1 MGERK
6 MTDDYYGVGSSP
18 IWKTPV
24 ETGLTLREYFAGLA
38 MQGLLSSFK
47 HDRPGNIERGV
58 RDSVLI
64 ADALIAELNKEA
76 VDE

>member
-1 MGERK
+1 MRIHEGYKATWDGHMSTTKEITRN
-6 MTDDYYGVGSSP
+6 P
-18 IWKTPV
+18 
-24 ETGLTLREYFAGLA
+24 TLREYYAGLA